1 MKITLT
7 GGRSLLGGVLAQAL
21 ASDGQHE
28 VVLAP
33 EGDLRDEAFAQRVV
47 RVAEA
52 LIHLAPLHPDAVASD
67 QDEIDQATRGTYV
80 LLNAA
85 LEAGVTRVV
94 LGSTLDLFER
104 YPATWNVGESWQPLP
119 DVHKTRELAVYLAE
133 ETVKQFARVEPLM
146 AFCLR
151 FGSVVDDAG
160 VSGKRFDPRWLHV
173 QDAVQSVRAALV
185 ATPGQRP
192 ARVGGGTP
200 QAPRSGWWVFHIP
213 GGGAQ
218 AKIPL
223 ANARAALESG
233 GLGYAPQHD
242 LSDGATVPL
251 QDTGTTDADLS
262 ILGPQ
267 QHIPSRPIRNVV
279 VFGAG
284 GPLAAATSRALAGAY
299 TLRLTDVR
307 SIEDLPSEGKPQSLG
322 APLPEPLGP
331 PHEMRVVDV
340 TRYDHVLRACQG
352 MDAIVNCTVV
362 RPHPV
367 SAFLVNLIGAYN
379 VMLAATET
387 GIRKVVH
394 TGPQQVGNDRPTGY
408 AWDFDVPDDAPGRP
422 GIWLYGITKYLGQE
436 VVRLFAEQYDLQ
448 VPALFYAIFANPETH
463 APRAGGV
470 HPMTI
475 SWEDAGLAMRR
486 ALEVPELPGP
496 FEIFHILTDLP
507 HGKYS
512 NAKAK
517 RLLGWQ
523 PRDSL
528 ARLWARRH

>member
-1 MKITLT
+1 MKIALT

-21 ASDGQHE
+21 ASEGGHE
-28 VVLAP
+28 VTLVP
-33 EGDLRDEAFAQRVV
+33 EGDLRDEAFAQRAV
-47 RVAEA
+47 RGAET
-52 LIHLAPLHPDAVASD
+52 LIHLAPLYPDAVASE

-85 LEAGVTRVV
+85 LEAGVKRII

-104 YPATWNVGESWQPLP
+104 YPAAWNVGETWQPLP
-119 DVHKTRELAVYLAE
+119 DVRKTRELAVYLAE
-133 ETVKQFARVEPLM
+133 ETVKQFARVEPLLT
-146 AFCLR
+146 FCLR
-151 FGSVVDDAG
+151 FGEVVDELAIK
-160 VSGKRFDPRWLHV
+160 GKSFDSRWLHV
-173 QDAVQSVRAALV
+173 QDAVQAVRAALV

-192 ARVGGGTP
+192 PRVDGGEP
-200 QAPRSGWWVFHIP
+200 QSPRSGWWVFHIP
-213 GGGAQ
+213 GGGPARVP
-218 AKIPL
+218 I
-223 ANARAALESG
+223 ANARAALENG

-242 LSDGATVPL
+242 LSGGKAGAFDDGAP
-251 QDTGTTDADLS
+251 DLA

-267 QHIPSRPIRNVV
+267 EHLHSRPIRKVV

-284 GPLAAATSRALAGAY
+284 GPLAAATSNALAGAY

-307 SIEDLPSEGKPQSLG
+307 AIAEIAAEGKPQSPG
-322 APLPEPLGP
+322 APLPAPLDA

-340 TRYDHVLRACQG
+340 TQYDQVRRACEG

-367 SAFLVNLIGAYN
+367 NAFLVNLIGAYN
-379 VMLAATET
+379 VMRAATEA

-394 TGPQQVGNDRPTGY
+394 TGPLQVSNDRPAGY
-408 AWDFDVPDDAPGRP
+408 FWDFDVPDDAPGRP

-436 VVRLFAEQYDLQ
+436 VVRLFAEQYDLL
-448 VPALFYAIFANPETH
+448 VPSLFYSIFANPETH
-463 APRAGGV
+463 APRPGGV

-486 ALEVPELPGP
+486 ALEVAELPRP
-496 FEIFHILTDLP
+496 FEIFHILADLP

-528 ARLWARRH
+528 AHLWAHRHPRD